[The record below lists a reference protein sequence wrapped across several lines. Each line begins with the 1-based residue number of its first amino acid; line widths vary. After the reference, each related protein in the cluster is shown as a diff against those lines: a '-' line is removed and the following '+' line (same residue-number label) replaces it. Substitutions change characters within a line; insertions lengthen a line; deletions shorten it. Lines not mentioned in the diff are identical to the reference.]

1 MCGVLRMTSKIQNE
15 RHHLARLNFKVPFS
29 LLAMST
35 WQRLG
40 LACFALGIL
49 WVLVFWALGEVA

>member
-1 MCGVLRMTSKIQNE
+1 MTSKIQNE